1 MKVAIGIMSGT
12 GWLCHDYVMSLV
24 SMIGFTR
31 TQVPLGL
38 VFVRASSSLVANS
51 RNQCVAAALR
61 TECDKLLMIDSD
73 MTFPHDTLVRLL
85 SHGVDIVGG
94 VYVRRGTKNEIIG
107 APKAAGDYDG
117 LVAMNQLGTGC
128 ILIDMKVFSALP
140 KPWFRTPPDESIGAN
155 IGEDVQFCRD
165 VTARGYDLWADVS
178 IDLGHIDQTVLAC
191 PR

>member
-1 MKVAIGIMSGT
+1 MKIAIGVMSGT
-12 GWLCHDYVMSLV
+12 GWIHHDYAMSLM

-38 VFVRASSSLVANS
+38 VFVKASSSLVANV
-51 RNQCVAAALR
+51 RNQCVDAAR
-61 TECDKLLMIDSD
+61 QTECDKLLMIDSD

-94 VYVRRGTKNEIIG
+94 VYMRRGGTQEMIG
-107 APKAAGDYDG
+107 APLATGDYDG
-117 LVAMNQLGTGC
+117 LVEMKMLGTGC
-128 ILIDMKVFSALP
+128 ILIDMKIFRELP
-140 KPWFRTPPDESIGAN
+140 RPWFRCPPDEANGVN

-165 VTARGYDLWADVS
+165 ATALGYRLWADAS
-178 IDLGHIDQTVLAC
+178 LDLGHIDQTVLKC